1 MDNININEINAMI
14 TQKQIEFRKEVVNT
28 IAPVYET
35 LLPIMDNLSLEQKIG
50 HPARWFVKKAKAGC
64 FASLSEEQYCA
75 KLSAIEV
82 LSLFWNNEP
91 EMSLIQI
98 ASRVVFLNSLLP
110 DGYSALDIFKKA
122 CEQSFIDD
130 NVEFVHD
137 DEIELED

>member
-1 MDNININEINAMI
+1 MDDININEINAMI
-14 TQKQIEFRKEVVNT
+14 TQKQIEFRKEVVNI
-28 IAPVYET
+28 IALVYEA
-35 LLPIMDNLSLEQKIG
+35 LEPIIDNLRLEQKIVN
-50 HPARWFVKKAKAGC
+50 PAIWFVKKAKNGD
-64 FASLSEEQYCA
+64 FDGMFEEQYCS

-130 NVEFVHD
+130 
-137 DEIELED
+137 EIELED

>member
-1 MDNININEINAMI
+1 MNDININEINAMI

-28 IAPVYET
+28 IAPVYEA
-35 LLPIMDNLSLEQKIG
+35 LLSIMDNLSLEQKIV

-64 FASLSEEQYCA
+64 FASLSEEQYCV

-91 EMSLIQI
+91 ELSLIQI

-122 CEQSFIDD
+122 CEQSFTDD
-130 NVEFVHD
+130 NVESACD